1 MIQKILIVGHGSIGK
16 RHLRIARAL
25 FPNADIRIL
34 RHLKTDN
41 EIENKNDY
49 FWDIEEALAFSP
61 QIAVIANPA
70 PFHVSIAKQLAQ
82 IGAHLL
88 IEKPLSDSLDGIQ
101 ELIKI
106 CEENQVVLMVGY
118 NLRYSPSLKKLK
130 MYLLEGKVG
139 KVLSVHSEVGQ
150 YLPSW
155 RSDVDYR
162 KTVSSQKKLGGGV
175 LLELSHELDYLR
187 WLFGEVNW
195 IYADLEKRSELELD
209 VEDSANLI
217 LGFKNISATIKTD
230 FFRRDTTRKCTVI
243 GEKGTLFWD
252 ALLGSI
258 QIYESDSEKWHTIFS
273 HSSQKDET
281 YISEWENFIACIE
294 GKTKPSVTGQDG
306 FSVMKIIAAARES
319 YRLGK
324 CQKIN
329 KKML

>member
-118 NLRYSPSLKKLK
+118 NLRYSPSLKKL
-130 MYLLEGKVG
+130 
-139 KVLSVHSEVGQ
+139 
-150 YLPSW
+150 
-155 RSDVDYR
+155 
-162 KTVSSQKKLGGGV
+162 
-175 LLELSHELDYLR
+175 
-187 WLFGEVNW
+187 
-195 IYADLEKRSELELD
+195 
-209 VEDSANLI
+209 
-217 LGFKNISATIKTD
+217 
-230 FFRRDTTRKCTVI
+230 
-243 GEKGTLFWD
+243 
-252 ALLGSI
+252 
-258 QIYESDSEKWHTIFS
+258 
-273 HSSQKDET
+273 
-281 YISEWENFIACIE
+281 
-294 GKTKPSVTGQDG
+294 
-306 FSVMKIIAAARES
+306 
-319 YRLGK
+319 
-324 CQKIN
+324 
-329 KKML
+329 